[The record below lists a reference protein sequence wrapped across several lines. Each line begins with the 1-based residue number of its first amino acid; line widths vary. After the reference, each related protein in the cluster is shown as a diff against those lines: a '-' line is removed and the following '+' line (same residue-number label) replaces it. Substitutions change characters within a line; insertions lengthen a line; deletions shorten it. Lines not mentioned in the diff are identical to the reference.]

1 MNAPQNPPATAPAAQ
16 PAPPAHSDSSLLSS
30 EQAQAMLRFLE
41 AAAAVRRRYQ
51 FFVWTQSQLQALV
64 PHQLMVCGAYL
75 RQRRAVVFDAFH
87 NIVLSP
93 ALLQDLTDADGALL
107 AALVAHWVDGGGQP
121 RAIDLARLDGAAGLA
136 AQPLLDGS
144 GGLGGL
150 GGLGGSGGLG
160 GLGGLGHSHLLL
172 HGVARPQRPTEIES
186 FFIFGGSGGPQQMAQ
201 RSACLDLVLPHLH
214 STWQRV
220 TATEHAL
227 KRHLPQPAAPTP
239 PSAAPLAPA
248 RGTVTERE
256 RQILRWVREGKSNQQ
271 IGEVLGIS
279 PLTVKNH
286 IQKILRK
293 LGAGNRAQAVAQA
306 LAQDLIDPAD
316 RLVAAPAHGPTPR
329 SPRGA

>member
-1 MNAPQNPPATAPAAQ
+1 MMDKALNPLAVRPARAGPPQDRSALNLSTTHAEAMVRLIEAVPSVLRRHHFFLWSQAQLHALLPHRVLVCAAWV
-16 PAPPAHSDSSLLSS
+16 PRERVLAYEVFHSVVLPERALQTLMDGEGLVMRALSSLWVQGRGQPLLVDAS
-30 EQAQAMLRFLE
+30 QLHVPAQA
-41 AAAAVRRRYQ
+41 
-51 FFVWTQSQLQALV
+51 QLQAL
-64 PHQLMVCGAYL
+64 
-75 RQRRAVVFDAFH
+75 
-87 NIVLSP
+87 
-93 ALLQDLTDADGALL
+93 LL
-107 AALVAHWVDGGGQP
+107 ATGGTQVLV
-121 RAIDLARLDGAAGLA
+121 
-136 AQPLLDGS
+136 
-144 GGLGGL
+144 
-150 GGLGGSGGLG
+150 
-160 GLGGLGHSHLLL
+160 

-256 RQILRWVREGKSNQQ
+256 RQILRWVREGKSNHQ
-271 IGEVLGIS
+271 IGQVLGIS

-316 RLVAAPAHGPTPR
+316 RLVAAPAAGPTAR
-329 SPRGA
+329 NKRDA

>member
-1 MNAPQNPPATAPAAQ
+1 MNHPHTPPATAPPAQ
-16 PAPPAHSDSSLLSS
+16 PAHPANSDSSLLSS
-30 EQAQAMLRFLE
+30 EQARAMLRFLE
-41 AAAAVRRRYQ
+41 SAATVRRRYQ
-51 FFVWTQSQLQALV
+51 FFVWTQSQMQTLV

-75 RQRRAVVFDAFH
+75 RQRRTMVLDAFH
-87 NIVLSP
+87 SIVLPP
-93 ALLQDLTDADGALL
+93 ALLQDLTDTDGALV
-107 AALVAHWVDGGGQP
+107 AALVAHWVDGGGQA
-121 RAIDLARLDGAAGLA
+121 RALDLARLDGAAGRA
-136 AQPLLDGS
+136 AQPL
-144 GGLGGL
+144 
-150 GGLGGSGGLG
+150 LG

-172 HGVARPQRPTEIES
+172 HGVARPQRPNEIES
-186 FFIFGGSGGPQQMAQ
+186 FFIFGGTGSPQQMAQ

-214 STWQRV
+214 ATWQRV

-227 KRHLPQPAAPTP
+227 QRHLPQPAAP
-239 PSAAPLAPA
+239 AAPTSALPPPA

-256 RQILRWVREGKSNQQ
+256 RQILRWVREGKNNQQ

-316 RLVAAPAHGPTPR
+316 RLGPGLNP
-329 SPRGA
+329 

>member
-1 MNAPQNPPATAPAAQ
+1 MNRPDTPPST
-16 PAPPAHSDSSLLSS
+16 APPARPLSSDSSLLSV

-41 AAAAVRRRYQ
+41 SAAAVRRRYQ
-51 FFVWTQSQLQALV
+51 FFVWTQSQMQTLV

-75 RQRRAVVFDAFH
+75 RQRRAVVLDAFH
-87 NIVLSP
+87 NIVLPP
-93 ALLQDLTDADGALL
+93 ALLHNLTDADGALV
-107 AALVAHWVDGGGQP
+107 AALVAHWVDGGGQA
-121 RAIDLARLDGAAGLA
+121 RALDLARLDGAASLA
-136 AQPLLDGS
+136 AQPLLV
-144 GGLGGL
+144 
-150 GGLGGSGGLG
+150 
-160 GLGGLGHSHLLL
+160 GLGHSHLLL
-172 HGVARPQRPTEIES
+172 HGVARPQRPAEIES
-186 FFIFGGSGGPQQMAQ
+186 FFIFGGSGDPAQMAQ
-201 RSACLDLVLPHLH
+201 RRACLDLVLPHLH
-214 STWQRV
+214 ATWQRV

-227 KRHLPQPAAPTP
+227 KRHLPQPAAPALPTTAP
-239 PSAAPLAPA
+239 PPPA

-316 RLVAAPAHGPTPR
+316 RLMAAPAPRSTPR
-329 SPRGA
+329 NRLGP